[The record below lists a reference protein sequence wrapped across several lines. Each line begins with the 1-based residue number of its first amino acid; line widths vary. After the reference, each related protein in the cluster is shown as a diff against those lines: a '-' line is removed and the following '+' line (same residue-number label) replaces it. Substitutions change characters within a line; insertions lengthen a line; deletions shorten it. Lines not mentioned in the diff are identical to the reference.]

1 MAAEALGNDNPRMQ
15 KVLLVGRLTGSAAA
29 WLQAL
34 GSRLDMMNYQDVK
47 AELLKHFAGEELG
60 SLRKLQ
66 SCKQGNRDV
75 SSYNEAFLELAA
87 ATGNV
92 AHEIQVKD
100 LYIKGLNNP
109 RIKELLGLVLDRP
122 LQQLMTKALD
132 LGYTMNSQSSLK
144 TTRPSTTHQGVA
156 PHSKDFV

>member
-1 MAAEALGNDNPRMQ
+1 MAVRALGNDDPQ
-15 KVLLVGRLTGSAAA
+15 LHKVLLVGQLTGSASS
-29 WLQAL
+29 WIQAL
-34 GSRLDMMNYQDVK
+34 GSRLDLLEYQ
-47 AELLKHFAGEELG
+47 ELKGDLIKHFAGEELG

-66 SCKQGNRDV
+66 NCKQGGKDV

-92 AHEIQVKD
+92 AHELQIKD

-109 RIKELLGLVLDRP
+109 RVKELLGLVLHKP

-132 LGYTMNSQSSLK
+132 LGYTMSS
-144 TTRPSTTHQGVA
+144 
-156 PHSKDFV
+156 